1 MLIYVARRLLIAV
14 PILLGIT
21 AITYLLVSLAP
32 GDPVTAMLDPE
43 QMTVL
48 GPDWVAERK
57 AELGL
62 DKPIPVRYLLWL
74 RELSQGNLG
83 YSAIDRQPVTAKI
96 AERLWPTLKLMLAA
110 MAIGIGVGVP
120 IGILSA
126 VKQYSFLDYLSTLL
140 GLVMISVPSFF
151 LGLGGIYLL
160 SLKLGWLPT
169 AGMATIGAPPS
180 FWDRLHHLL
189 LPATVLG
196 LAQAAPLIRY
206 ARSSMLEVIR
216 QDYVKT
222 ARAKGLFERT
232 VLLGHALPNALIP
245 IITVIA
251 LHLPALVG
259 GTVIIEQIFA
269 WPGMGTL
276 AITAIFGRDY
286 PVIMAFNLIIAL
298 AIVLSSLVADVAY
311 ALVDPRIRYSN

>member
-1 MLIYVARRLLIAV
+1 MLPFILRRLLLALPIAIGV
-14 PILLGIT
+14 T
-21 AITYLLVSLAP
+21 AVTYVLISLAP
-32 GDPVTAMLDPE
+32 GDPVTALLDPE

-62 DKPIPVRYLLWL
+62 DQPIPVRYVLWL
-74 RELSQGNLG
+74 REVAQGNLG
-83 YSAIDRQPVTAKI
+83 YSAIDRQPVSVKLG
-96 AERLWPTLKLMLAA
+96 ERLWPTLKLMLCAL
-110 MAIGIGVGVP
+110 AIGVLVGVP
-120 IGILSA
+120 VGILSA
-126 VKQYSFLDYLSTLL
+126 VKQYSVLDYVATIF

-160 SLKLGWLPT
+160 SLRWGWLPT
-169 AGMATIGAPPS
+169 AGMATIGAPPTFLDS
-180 FWDRLHHLL
+180 LLHLI

-216 QDYVKT
+216 QEYVRT
-222 ARAKGLFERT
+222 ARAKGLHEQ
-232 VLLGHALPNALIP
+232 VVMVGHALPNALIP

-251 LHLPALVG
+251 LNLPALIG

-276 AITAIFGRDY
+276 ALSAIFARDY
-286 PVIMAFNLIIAL
+286 PVLMGFNLFVAL
-298 AIVLSSLVADVAY
+298 AIIISSLLADVAY
-311 ALVDPRIRYSN
+311 AVVDPRIRYGN

>member
-1 MLIYVARRLLIAV
+1 MLIYVVRRLLIAV
-14 PILLGIT
+14 PILVGIT

-48 GPDWVAERK
+48 GPDWVAARK

-62 DKPIPVRYLLWL
+62 DKPIPVRYLFWL

-83 YSAIDRQPVTAKI
+83 YSAIDRQPVIAKI
-96 AERLWPTLKLMLAA
+96 GERLWPTLKLMLAA

-120 IGILSA
+120 IGLLSA

-180 FWDRLHHLL
+180 FWDSLHHLL

>member
-1 MLIYVARRLLIAV
+1 MLIYIVRRLLIAG
-14 PILLGIT
+14 PILVGIT

-83 YSAIDRQPVTAKI
+83 YSAIDRQPVMAKI
-96 AERLWPTLKLMLAA
+96 GERLWPTLKLMLAA

-169 AGMATIGAPPS
+169 AGMVTIGAPPS
-180 FWDRLHHLL
+180 LLDSLHHLV
-189 LPATVLG
+189 LPAAVLG

-222 ARAKGLFERT
+222 ARAKGLFERA

>member
-1 MLIYVARRLLIAV
+1 MLTFILRRMLLAIPIIIGVTAV
-14 PILLGIT
+14 
-21 AITYLLVSLAP
+21 TYLLISLAP

-43 QMTVL
+43 QMTTL

-62 DKPIPVRYLLWL
+62 DKPIPVRYMLWL
-74 RELSQGNLG
+74 KEVARGNLG
-83 YSAIDRQPVTAKI
+83 YSAIDRQPVIDKLG
-96 AERLWPTLKLMLAA
+96 ERVWPTLKLMLTAL
-110 MAIGIGVGVP
+110 AIGIAVGIPVGV
-120 IGILSA
+120 ISA
-126 VKQYSFLDYLSTLL
+126 VKQYSWLDYLSTVF
-140 GLVMISVPSFF
+140 GLIMISVPSFF
-151 LGLGGIYLL
+151 VALGGIYLL
-160 SLKLGWLPT
+160 SLRIGWLPT

-180 FWDRLHHLL
+180 FLDSLHHLI

-216 QDYVKT
+216 QEYVRT
-222 ARAKGLFERT
+222 ARAKGLKERV
-232 VLLGHALPNALIP
+232 VLIAHALPNALIP

-251 LHLPALVG
+251 LGLPALVG

-276 AITAIFGRDY
+276 AISAIFGRDY
-286 PVIMAFNLIIAL
+286 PVLMGFNLFIAL
-298 AIVLSSLVADVAY
+298 AIILSSLLADIAY
-311 ALVDPRIRYSN
+311 ALVDPRIRYGE

>member
-1 MLIYVARRLLIAV
+1 MLVYVLRRLLIAV
-14 PILLGIT
+14 PILIGVT
-21 AITYLLVSLAP
+21 AVTYGLVNLAP

-74 RELSQGNLG
+74 RELAQGNLG
-83 YSAIDRQPVTAKI
+83 YSVIDRQPVSAKI
-96 AERLWPTLKLMLAA
+96 LERFWPTLKLMLTA
-110 MAIGIGVGVP
+110 MAIGIGIGVP

-126 VKQYSFLDYLSTLL
+126 VRQYSFLDYFATIL

-169 AGMATIGAPPS
+169 AGMVTIGTPPS
-180 FWDRLHHLL
+180 FLDSLRHLI
-189 LPATVLG
+189 LPASVLG

-222 ARAKGLFERT
+222 ARAKGLLERT
-232 VLLGHALPNALIP
+232 VLLSHALPNALIP
-245 IITVIA
+245 IITVVA

-276 AITAIFGRDY
+276 AINAIWERDY
-286 PVIMAFNLIIAL
+286 PVIMAFNLIIAIT
-298 AIVLSSLVADVAY
+298 IVLSSLIADVSY
-311 ALVDPRIRYSN
+311 ALVDPRIRYD

>member
-1 MLIYVARRLLIAV
+1 MLPFILRRLLLAIPIAV
-14 PILLGIT
+14 GVTAVTFLLI
-21 AITYLLVSLAP
+21 SLAP

-43 QMTVL
+43 QMTTL

-62 DKPIPVRYLLWL
+62 DKPIPVRYVLWL
-74 RELSQGNLG
+74 REVARGNLG
-83 YSAIDRQPVTAKI
+83 YSAIDRRPVSAKL
-96 AERLWPTLKLMLAA
+96 AERLWPTLKLMLTAL
-110 MAIGIGVGVP
+110 AIGIVVGVP
-120 IGILSA
+120 VGTLSA
-126 VKQYSFLDYLSTLL
+126 VKQYSWLDYIATIF
-140 GLVMISVPSFF
+140 GLIMISVPSFF

-160 SLKLGWLPT
+160 SLRLGWLPT

-180 FWDRLHHLL
+180 FPDALHHLF
-189 LPATVLG
+189 LPAMVLG

-216 QDYVKT
+216 QEYVRT
-222 ARAKGLFERT
+222 ARAKGLRERL
-232 VLLGHALPNALIP
+232 VMARHALPNALIP
-245 IITVIA
+245 IITVVA
-251 LHLPALVG
+251 LNLPALIG

-286 PVIMAFNLIIAL
+286 PVLMGFNLFIAL
-298 AIVLSSLVADVAY
+298 TIVISSLVADVAY
-311 ALVDPRIRYSN
+311 AAVDPRIRYSE